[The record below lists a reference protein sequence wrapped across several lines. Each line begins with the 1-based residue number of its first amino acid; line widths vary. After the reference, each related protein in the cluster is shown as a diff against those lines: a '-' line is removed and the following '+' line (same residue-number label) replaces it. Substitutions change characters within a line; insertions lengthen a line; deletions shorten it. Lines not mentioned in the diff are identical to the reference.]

1 MKRLPLS
8 MMLLIT
14 ARTRYICHSRM
25 YRIAA
30 QHIAQHIDESRVLD
44 DETDLLP
51 NGDSFG
57 EIDELLPTTVRT
69 LSCGIN

>member
-1 MKRLPLS
+1 
-8 MMLLIT
+8 
-14 ARTRYICHSRM
+14 M